1 MQGEDSATVIA
12 LRRELD
18 NKTRE
23 LDSKTRELAWAQL
36 KIQVLEE
43 RLRKQ
48 RIAQYGPAAETLTNA
63 QLELLDLEPGVC
75 REEVE
80 AEVGQD
86 TEVLVKR
93 KSKREGERPQG
104 RQTLPEELPR
114 VERMVKLD
122 EAICS
127 CGAGRR
133 SLEVIGYETSAQLD
147 IEPAKYFVRVTKRE
161 KRACGAC
168 KQAGVKTAAVEPRI
182 VEKSLVSDRIIV
194 DTVIA
199 KYCDHLPALP
209 AKRDAGAG
217 DGGWRSSGQR
227 WTAG

>member
-1 MQGEDSATVIA
+1 MYSITSPTVSHLVEIQAEDSATVIA

-18 NKTRE
+18 NKSRE
-23 LDSKTRELAWAQL
+23 LDSKARELAWAQL

-48 RIAQYGPAAETLTNA
+48 RIAQYGPAAEKLSTA

-80 AEVGQD
+80 AEAGRD
-86 TEVLVKR
+86 TEVLVRR
-93 KSKREGERPQG
+93 KSKRESERPPG

-114 VERMVKLD
+114 VEKIVKLD
-122 EAICS
+122 EAQCA
-127 CGAGRR
+127 CGACGRC
-133 SLEVIGYETSAQLD
+133 LEVIGYETSEQLD

-182 VEKSLVSDRIIV
+182 VEKSLASDRVIV

-199 KYCDHLPALP
+199 KYCDHLPLYRQIGRAHV
-209 AKRDAGAG
+209 
-217 DGGWRSSGQR
+217 
-227 WTAG
+227 